1 MGPALNARSRTTFD
15 RMAGTALPRVAL
27 VLALLLAPLL
37 VIAALQDRLLYYPS
51 VASVADVLADAQPAG
66 LSAWPSATD
75 FRGLVAHPL
84 NGTARATVVV
94 LHGNAGHA
102 GHRDFYVPLLTRLGV
117 RVILAEYPGY
127 GPRVGQPGE
136 ASMVSDAAATV
147 RRAHADF
154 GAPIVL
160 LGESLGAGVAAAVAR
175 EAADVVAGVL
185 LATPWDSLASVA
197 RHHYRW
203 LPVDLLLRDRYDS
216 GANLA
221 SYRGPVSV
229 VVAADDEVVPARFGR
244 ALFDALPDGRKQ
256 LTVIAGAMHNDW
268 FARTDET
275 WWRAQLDFL
284 LAAR

>member
-1 MGPALNARSRTTFD
+1 MGQSLSGRGRNTLRRL
-15 RMAGTALPRVAL
+15 AGAALPL
-27 VLALLLAPLL
+27 LALLLAPLL
-37 VIAALQDRLLYYPS
+37 MIAALQNRLLYYPS
-51 VASVADVLADAQPAG
+51 VAGIADVLAETRPAG
-66 LSAWPSATD
+66 LVAWPSAAD
-75 FRGLVAHPL
+75 FRGLVAHPS
-84 NGTARATVVV
+84 NAAARATVVV

-102 GHRDFYVPLLTRLGV
+102 GHRDFYVPPLTRLGA

-127 GPRVGQPGE
+127 GPRGGEPGE
-136 ASMVSDAAATV
+136 ATLVADAVASV

-154 GAPIVL
+154 GAPVLL

-175 EAADVVAGVL
+175 EAGDVVAGVL

-203 LPVDLLLRDRYDS
+203 LPVGLLLRDRYDS
-216 GANLA
+216 GTNLA
-221 SYRGPVSV
+221 GYRGRVSV

-256 LTVIAGAMHNDW
+256 LTVIAGALHNDW
-268 FARTDET
+268 FDRTDDA